1 MGVFPKNG
9 EKYVTKRANCN
20 IKLKKMGRF
29 FDFIVYL
36 CDKI

>member
-9 EKYVTKRANCN
+9 EKYVTKLANCN
-20 IKLKKMGRF
+20 IKSKKMAVF

>member
-20 IKLKKMGRF
+20 IKLKKMGCF

-36 CDKI
+36 CAKI

>member
-20 IKLKKMGRF
+20 IKLKKRGVF
-29 FDFIVYL
+29 LIFNFIFAP
-36 CDKI
+36 KK

>member
-20 IKLKKMGRF
+20 IKLKKKGCF
-29 FDFIVYL
+29 FDF
-36 CDKI
+36 

>member
-20 IKLKKMGRF
+20 KKKKKMGRF